1 MAYKL
6 FKTEAEAQEQYD
18 ALNTKP
24 AQGFR
29 FIVEK
34 QPSGQHWAIVNARLG
49 PLLAI
54 CKSSRCSSGVNV
66 NEKPRPEGTGAK
78 FAMLTWV
85 THAAL
90 FRPNNIAPTK
100 SAGQPGHKIT
110 G

>member
-54 CKSSRCSSGVNV
+54 CKSSRCSSGVNL
-66 NEKPRPEGTGAK
+66 NEKAPARGDRSKVCDADVGNPRGPIQAE
-78 FAMLTWV
+78 
-85 THAAL
+85 
-90 FRPNNIAPTK
+90 
-100 SAGQPGHKIT
+100 
-110 G
+110 